1 MKMSWERTERIR
13 LLIGVLLDAALI
25 NGGIILAFL
34 IRFGGRIPAS
44 NFAAYQGLWVSV
56 TIIMIGAFYI
66 SGLYD
71 RRKSY
76 TMVNILDN
84 TIKGV
89 SLGTLLIFAAVYA
102 ARTEVGKFPTMVLL
116 ISWLVN
122 LILISGWR
130 IILIKFR
137 KVTPRRVLIV
147 GKGEGAESIL
157 QDIKKR
163 PELGY
168 KLVGVISEEEEKSP
182 EPEVK
187 HFKSVR
193 NIRRIVTANKI
204 DEVIISLPPESRKEM
219 VDVMA
224 QCQGMGVRFKIVP
237 ELYEMFLSET
247 DGEDVNGLPL
257 VEVMAPPIYGAN
269 AVIKRLIDILVS
281 SVALL
286 LLLPLIILIIILI
299 RMESKGPV
307 LFKQKRVGKD
317 GRIFSLYKFR
327 SMAKDAEKDTGPVM
341 AKSDDKRITKL
352 GRILRKTRLDEIPQ
366 LIKVLKGDMSL
377 VGPRPERP
385 FFVERFKKEIPGYVQ
400 RLQVR
405 PGATGLAQVHSRYD
419 ISARSKLRYDLLY
432 VRNHSLFLDME
443 IILRTIGVILR
454 RKGAR

>member
-1 MKMSWERTERIR
+1 MVWKRWRTP
-13 LLIGVLLDAALI
+13 LSVLIDGVLVNA
-25 NGGIILAFL
+25 GIVLAFL
-34 IRFGGRIPAS
+34 VRFGGRIPAK
-44 NFAAYQGLWVSV
+44 NFAAYQSLWVFV
-56 TIIMIGAFYI
+56 TIIMIGAFYV

-71 RRKSY
+71 RRRSY

-84 TIKGV
+84 TINGV
-89 SLGTLLIFAAVYA
+89 TIGTLLLFVAIYA
-102 ARTEVGKFPTMVLL
+102 ARTKVGRFPTTVLM

-130 IILIKFR
+130 TILLRFR
-137 KVTPRRVLIV
+137 KVAPRRVLVV
-147 GKGEGAESIL
+147 GRGEGAESIL
-157 QDIKKR
+157 QDIRREPK
-163 PELGY
+163 LGY
-168 KLVGVISEEEEKSP
+168 EVVGIITEEDRNP
-182 EPEVK
+182 EPGVK

-204 DEVIISLPPESRKEM
+204 DEVIISFPAESRRDM
-219 VDVMA
+219 VDVIS
-224 QCQGMGVRFKIVP
+224 QCQGVGVRFKIVP

-281 SVALL
+281 SVTLL
-286 LLLPLIILIIILI
+286 LFLPLTLSIMVLI
-299 RMESKGPV
+299 RIESKGAV
-307 LFKQKRVGKD
+307 LFKQERVGKD
-317 GRIFSLYKFR
+317 GRVFSLYKFR
-327 SMAKDAEKDTGPVM
+327 SMAKDAEKYTGPVM
-341 AKSDDKRITKL
+341 AETGDRRITKL
-352 GRILRKTRLDEIPQ
+352 GRILRRARLDEIPQ
-366 LIKVLKGDMSL
+366 LINVLKGDMSL

-385 FFVERFKKEIPGYVQ
+385 FFVERFKREIPGYVQ

-405 PGATGLAQVHSRYD
+405 PGVTGLAQVHSRYD

-432 VRNHSLFLDME
+432 VRKHSLFLDLE

>member
-1 MKMSWERTERIR
+1 MDWEGTERIKS
-13 LLIGVLLDAALI
+13 LFAVLLDAALI
-25 NGGIILAFL
+25 NGGIVLAFL
-34 IRFGGRIPAS
+34 IRFKGTLPPY
-44 NFAAYQGLWVSV
+44 NFSAYQGLWVFV
-56 TIIMIGAFYI
+56 TIIVLGAFYI

-71 RRKSY
+71 RRRSY

-84 TIKGV
+84 TINGV
-89 SLGTLLIFAAVYA
+89 TLGTLLTFVAVYA
-102 ARTEVGKFPTMVLL
+102 ARREVGRFPTTVLV

-130 IILIKFR
+130 IILVRFR
-137 KVTPRRVLIV
+137 KVAPRRVLVV
-147 GKGEGAESIL
+147 GRGEGAESIL

-168 KLVGVISEEEEKSP
+168 KLIGVLSEEEMINP
-182 EPEVK
+182 EPGIK

-219 VDVMA
+219 IDTIS
-224 QCQGMGVRFKIVP
+224 QCQGMGVKFKIVP

-257 VEVMAPPIYGAN
+257 VEVMGAPIYGAN
-269 AVIKRLIDILVS
+269 EVIKRVIDILVS

-286 LLLPLIILIIILI
+286 LFLPLILLIMVLI
-299 RMESKGPV
+299 KIQSKGPV

-327 SMAKDAEKDTGPVM
+327 SMAKDAEKDTGPVL

-352 GRILRKTRLDEIPQ
+352 GRILRRTRLDEIPQ
-366 LIKVLKGDMSL
+366 LVKVLKGDMSL

-405 PGATGLAQVHSRYD
+405 PGITGLAQVHSRYD

-432 VRNHSLFLDME
+432 VRRHSLFLDME

>member
-1 MKMSWERTERIR
+1 MFVKKGT
-13 LLIGVLLDAALI
+13 VLLVTLVDAILV
-25 NGGIILAFL
+25 NMGIILAFL
-34 IRFGGRIPAS
+34 IRFKGTLPPY
-44 NFAAYQGLWVSV
+44 NFSAYQGLWVSV
-56 TIIMIGAFYI
+56 TIIMLGTFYI

-71 RRKSY
+71 RRRSY

-84 TIKGV
+84 TINGV
-89 SLGTLLIFAAVYA
+89 TLGTLLTFVAVYA
-102 ARTEVGKFPTMVLL
+102 ARREVGRFPTSVLM

-130 IILIKFR
+130 IILVQFR
-137 KVTPRRVLIV
+137 KVAPRRVLVV
-147 GKGEGAESIL
+147 GRGEGAESIL
-157 QDIKKR
+157 EDIKKR

-168 KLVGVISEEEEKSP
+168 KLIGVLSEEEMKNP
-182 EPEVK
+182 EPGIK
-187 HFKSVR
+187 HFKSMR

-219 VDVMA
+219 VDA
-224 QCQGMGVRFKIVP
+224 ISQCQGMGVRFKIVP

-269 AVIKRLIDILVS
+269 EVIKRLIDILVS
-281 SVALL
+281 SVVLL
-286 LLLPLIILIIILI
+286 LFLPLVLLIMVLVK
-299 RMESKGPV
+299 MESKGRV
-307 LFKQKRVGKD
+307 LFKQERVGKD

-327 SMAKDAEKDTGPVM
+327 SMAKDAEKDTGPVL

-352 GRILRKTRLDEIPQ
+352 GRILRRTRLDEIPQ
-366 LIKVLKGDMSL
+366 LINVLKGDMSL

-405 PGATGLAQVHSRYD
+405 PGVTGLAQVHSRYD

-454 RKGAR
+454 RRGAR

>member
-1 MKMSWERTERIR
+1 MFFKKGSPFLAILMD
-13 LLIGVLLDAALI
+13 GVLV
-25 NGGIILAFL
+25 NVGIILAFL
-34 IRFGGRIPAS
+34 IRFKGTLPPF
-44 NFAAYQGLWVSV
+44 NFSAYQSVWVFI
-56 TIIMIGAFYI
+56 TIIMIGTFYI

-71 RRKSY
+71 RRRSY

-84 TIKGV
+84 TINGV
-89 SLGTLLIFAAVYA
+89 TLGTLLIFVAVYA
-102 ARTEVGKFPTMVLL
+102 ARTEVGKFPTTVLM

-130 IILIKFR
+130 IILVQFR
-137 KVTPRRVLIV
+137 KASPRRVLVV
-147 GKGEGAESIL
+147 GKGEEAESIL
-157 QDIKKR
+157 EDIKKR

-168 KLVGVISEEEEKSP
+168 KLIGVLSEEEMKNP
-182 EPEVK
+182 DPGIK

-204 DEVIISLPPESRKEM
+204 DEIIISLPPESRKEM
-219 VDVMA
+219 VDA
-224 QCQGMGVRFKIVP
+224 ISQCQGMGVKFKIVP

-269 AVIKRLIDILVS
+269 EVIKRLIDILVS

-286 LLLPLIILIIILI
+286 LFLPLILLIVVLI
-299 RMESKGPV
+299 RMESKGAV
-307 LFKQKRVGKD
+307 LFKQDRVGKD
-317 GRIFSLYKFR
+317 GKIFSLYKFR

-341 AKSDDKRITKL
+341 AKSDDRRITKL
-352 GRILRKTRLDEIPQ
+352 GRILRRTRLDEIPQ
-366 LIKVLKGDMSL
+366 LINVLKGDMSL

-405 PGATGLAQVHSRYD
+405 PGVTGLAQVHSRYD

>member
-1 MKMSWERTERIR
+1 MFFRKASPFLAI
-13 LLIGVLLDAALI
+13 LVDGVLV
-25 NGGIILAFL
+25 NVGIVVSFL
-34 IRFGGRIPAS
+34 IRFKGTLPPY
-44 NFAAYQGLWVSV
+44 NFSAYQGLWVFI
-56 TIIMIGAFYI
+56 TIIVLGAFYI

-71 RRKSY
+71 RRRSY

-84 TIKGV
+84 TINGV
-89 SLGTLLIFAAVYA
+89 TLGTLLIFVAVYA
-102 ARTEVGKFPTMVLL
+102 ARLRIGAFPTTVLM

-130 IILIKFR
+130 IVLVRFR
-137 KVTPRRVLIV
+137 KVAPRRVLVV
-147 GKGEGAESIL
+147 GSGEGANSIVE
-157 QDIKKR
+157 DIKNR

-168 KLVGVISEEEEKSP
+168 KLIGIVSEEEMKNP
-182 EPEVK
+182 ALGVK
-187 HFKSVR
+187 HFKSIR

-204 DEVIISLPPESRKEM
+204 DEMIISLPPELRREM
-219 VDVMA
+219 VDVIS

-257 VEVMAPPIYGAN
+257 VEVMGAPIYGAN
-269 AVIKRLIDILVS
+269 ELIKRLIDIFVS
-281 SVALL
+281 SVTLL
-286 LLLPLIILIIILI
+286 LFLPLILVIMVLIKIG
-299 RMESKGPV
+299 SKGQV
-307 LFKQKRVGKD
+307 LFKQERVGKD

-327 SMAKDAEKDTGPVM
+327 SMTKDAEKYTGPVM
-341 AKSDDKRITKL
+341 AESDDKRTTKW
-352 GRILRKTRLDEIPQ
+352 GRILRKTRFDEIPQ
-366 LIKVLKGDMSL
+366 LINVLKGDMSL

-385 FFVERFKKEIPGYVQ
+385 FFVEQFKKEIPGYVQ

-405 PGATGLAQVHSRYD
+405 PGVTGFAQVHSTYD

-432 VRNHSLFLDME
+432 VRKHSLFLDLE

>member
-1 MKMSWERTERIR
+1 MKSAWRVSLTV
-13 LLIGVLLDAALI
+13 LIDGVLVNA
-25 NGGIILAFL
+25 GIVLAFL
-34 IRFGGRIPAS
+34 LRFGGKLPAW
-44 NFAAYQGLWVSV
+44 NFAAYQGLCVFI
-56 TIIMIGAFYI
+56 TIIMLGGFYV

-71 RRKSY
+71 RRRSY

-84 TIKGV
+84 TINGV
-89 SLGTLLIFAAVYA
+89 TLGALLIFVAVYA
-102 ARTEVGKFPTMVLL
+102 ARLRIGAFPTTVLM

-130 IILIKFR
+130 IVLVRFR
-137 KVTPRRVLIV
+137 KVTPRRVLVV
-147 GKGEGAESIL
+147 GSGEGANSIVE
-157 QDIKKR
+157 DIRNR

-168 KLVGVISEEEEKSP
+168 KLIGIVSEEEMKNP
-182 EPEVK
+182 ALGVK
-187 HFKSVR
+187 HFKSIR
-193 NIRRIVTANKI
+193 NIRRIVTVNKI
-204 DEVIISLPPESRKEM
+204 DEMIISLPPEARREM
-219 VDVMA
+219 VDVIS

-257 VEVMAPPIYGAN
+257 VEVMGAPIYGAN
-269 AVIKRLIDILVS
+269 ELIKRLIDIFVS

-286 LLLPLIILIIILI
+286 LFLPLILVIMVLIKIG
-299 RMESKGPV
+299 SKGQV
-307 LFKQKRVGKD
+307 LFKQERVGKD

-327 SMAKDAEKDTGPVM
+327 SMTKDAEKYTGPVM
-341 AKSDDKRITKL
+341 AESDDKRTTKW
-352 GRILRKTRLDEIPQ
+352 GRILRKTRFDEIPQ
-366 LIKVLKGDMSL
+366 LINVLKGDMSL

-385 FFVERFKKEIPGYVQ
+385 FFVEQFKKEIPGYVQ

-405 PGATGLAQVHSRYD
+405 PGVTGFAQVHSTYD

-432 VRNHSLFLDME
+432 VRKHSLFLDLE

>member
-13 LLIGVLLDAALI
+13 LFVGVLLDAALI

-34 IRFGGRIPAS
+34 LRFSGRLPAR
-44 NFAAYQGLWVSV
+44 NFAAYQSLWVFI

-71 RRKSY
+71 RRRSY

-84 TIKGV
+84 AINGV
-89 SLGTLLIFAAVYA
+89 FLGTLLLFVAVYA
-102 ARTEVGKFPTMVLL
+102 ARREVGKFPTTVLM

-130 IILIKFR
+130 IILVRFR
-137 KVTPRRVLIV
+137 KVAPRRVLVV
-147 GKGEGAESIL
+147 GSGEGAKSIL

-168 KLVGVISEEEEKSP
+168 KLVGLISEEGEKNP

-187 HFKSVR
+187 HFKSVS
-193 NIRRIVTANKI
+193 NIRRIVTANEI

-219 VDVMA
+219 VDVIS
-224 QCQGMGVRFKIVP
+224 QCEGMGVRFKIVP

-257 VEVMAPPIYGAN
+257 VEVMGAPIYGAN
-269 AVIKRLIDILVS
+269 EAIKRLIDILVS
-281 SVALL
+281 SVTLL
-286 LLLPLIILIIILI
+286 LFLPLILLIMFLT
-299 RMESKGPV
+299 RLESRGPV
-307 LFKQKRVGKD
+307 LFKQERVGKD
-317 GRIFSLYKFR
+317 GKIFSLYKFR
-327 SMAKDAEKDTGPVM
+327 SMTKEAEKYTGPVF
-341 AKSDDKRITKL
+341 AESDDERITKL
-352 GRILRKTRLDEIPQ
+352 GKILRRTRLDEIPQ
-366 LIKVLKGDMSL
+366 LISVLKGNMSL

-385 FFVERFKKEIPGYVQ
+385 FFVERFKKEIPGYVR

-405 PGATGLAQVHSRYD
+405 PGITGLAQVHSPYD

-432 VRNHSLFLDME
+432 VRNHSLFLDLE
-443 IILRTIGVILR
+443 IILRTIWVVLR

>member
-1 MKMSWERTERIR
+1 MIWKKWGIP
-13 LLIGVLLDAALI
+13 LAVLIDGTLVNA
-25 NGGIILAFL
+25 GIVLAFL
-34 IRFGGRIPAS
+34 IRFGGRIPAR
-44 NFAAYQGLWVSV
+44 NFAAYQNLWVFI

-71 RRKSY
+71 RRRSY

-84 TIKGV
+84 TINGV
-89 SLGTLLIFAAVYA
+89 TLGTLLTFVAVYA
-102 ARTEVGKFPTMVLL
+102 ARREVGRFPTSVLM

-130 IILIKFR
+130 IILVQFR
-137 KVTPRRVLIV
+137 KVAPRRVLVV
-147 GKGEGAESIL
+147 GRGEGAESIL
-157 QDIKKR
+157 EDIKKR

-168 KLVGVISEEEEKSP
+168 KLVGVISEEGEKNP

-219 VDVMA
+219 IDA
-224 QCQGMGVRFKIVP
+224 ISQCQGMGVRFKIVP

-269 AVIKRLIDILVS
+269 EVIKRLIDILVS

-286 LLLPLIILIIILI
+286 LFLPLVLLIMVLVK
-299 RMESKGPV
+299 MESKGRV
-307 LFKQKRVGKD
+307 LFKQERVGKD

-327 SMAKDAEKDTGPVM
+327 SMAKDAEKDTGPVL

-366 LIKVLKGDMSL
+366 LVKVLKGDMSL

-405 PGATGLAQVHSRYD
+405 PGITGLAQVHSRYD

-454 RKGAR
+454 RRGAR

>member
-1 MKMSWERTERIR
+1 MIWKRWGIP
-13 LLIGVLLDAALI
+13 LAVLLDGVLVNA
-25 NGGIILAFL
+25 GIVLAFL
-34 IRFGGRIPAS
+34 IRFKGTLPPY
-44 NFAAYQGLWVSV
+44 NFSAYQSLWVFV
-56 TIIMIGAFYI
+56 TIIMLGTFYI

-71 RRKSY
+71 RRRSY
-76 TMVNILDN
+76 TMVNMLDN
-84 TIKGV
+84 TINGV
-89 SLGTLLIFAAVYA
+89 TLGTLLIFVAVYA
-102 ARTEVGKFPTMVLL
+102 ARTKVGKFPTSVLM

-130 IILIKFR
+130 IILIRFR
-137 KVTPRRVLIV
+137 KVTPRRVLVV

-157 QDIKKR
+157 QDIRRR

-168 KLVGVISEEEEKSP
+168 KLVGIISEEGEEN
-182 EPEVK
+182 PEVK
-187 HFKSVR
+187 HFKSVS

-219 VDVMA
+219 VDVIS

-257 VEVMAPPIYGAN
+257 VEVMGAPIYGAN
-269 AVIKRLIDILVS
+269 EAIKRLIDILVS
-281 SVALL
+281 SVTLL
-286 LLLPLIILIIILI
+286 LFLPLILLIMFLI
-299 RMESKGPV
+299 RLESRGPV
-307 LFKQKRVGKD
+307 LFKQERVGKD
-317 GRIFSLYKFR
+317 GKIFSLYKFR
-327 SMAKDAEKDTGPVM
+327 SMTKEAEKYTGPVF
-341 AKSDDKRITKL
+341 AESDDERITKL
-352 GRILRKTRLDEIPQ
+352 GKILRRTRLDEIPQ
-366 LIKVLKGDMSL
+366 LISVLRGDMSL

-405 PGATGLAQVHSRYD
+405 PGVTGLAQVHSTYD

-432 VRNHSLFLDME
+432 VRNHSLFLDLE

>member
-1 MKMSWERTERIR
+1 MVWKRWRTP
-13 LLIGVLLDAALI
+13 LSVLIDGVLVNA
-25 NGGIILAFL
+25 GIVLAFL
-34 IRFGGRIPAS
+34 VRFGGRIPAK
-44 NFAAYQGLWVSV
+44 NFAAYQSLWVFV
-56 TIIMIGAFYI
+56 TIIMIGAFYV

-71 RRKSY
+71 RRRSY

-84 TIKGV
+84 TINGV
-89 SLGTLLIFAAVYA
+89 TIGTLLLFVAIYA
-102 ARTEVGKFPTMVLL
+102 ARTKVGRFPTTVLM

-130 IILIKFR
+130 TILLRFR
-137 KVTPRRVLIV
+137 KVAPRRVLVV
-147 GKGEGAESIL
+147 GRGEGAESIL
-157 QDIKKR
+157 QDIRREPK
-163 PELGY
+163 LGY
-168 KLVGVISEEEEKSP
+168 EVVGIITEEDRNP
-182 EPEVK
+182 EPGVK

-204 DEVIISLPPESRKEM
+204 DEVIISFPAESRRDM
-219 VDVMA
+219 VDVIS
-224 QCQGMGVRFKIVP
+224 QCQGVGVRFKIVP

-281 SVALL
+281 SVTLL
-286 LLLPLIILIIILI
+286 LFLPLTLSIMVLI
-299 RMESKGPV
+299 RIESKGAV
-307 LFKQKRVGKD
+307 LFKQERVGKD
-317 GRIFSLYKFR
+317 GRVFSLYKFR
-327 SMAKDAEKDTGPVM
+327 SMAKDAEKYTGPVM
-341 AKSDDKRITKL
+341 AETGDRRITKL
-352 GRILRKTRLDEIPQ
+352 GRILRRTRLDEIPQ
-366 LIKVLKGDMSL
+366 LINVLKGDMSL

-385 FFVERFKKEIPGYVQ
+385 FFVERFKREIPGYVQ

-405 PGATGLAQVHSRYD
+405 PGVTGLAQVHSRYD

-432 VRNHSLFLDME
+432 VRKHSLFLDLE

>member
-1 MKMSWERTERIR
+1 MGWERTQRIR
-13 LLIGVLLDAALI
+13 LLIGVLLDAVLI

-34 IRFGGRIPAS
+34 IRFGGRIPAR

-102 ARTEVGKFPTMVLL
+102 ARTEVGKFPTMVLM

-130 IILIKFR
+130 IILIRFR
-137 KVTPRRVLIV
+137 KVAPRRVLVV
-147 GKGEGAESIL
+147 GRGEGAESIL
-157 QDIKKR
+157 QDIRRQPKLSY
-163 PELGY
+163 E
-168 KLVGVISEEEEKSP
+168 LVGVISEEDEKNP
-182 EPEVK
+182 ELGVK
-187 HFKSVR
+187 HFKSMR
-193 NIRRIVTANKI
+193 NIRRIVTGNKI
-204 DEVIISLPPESRKEM
+204 DEVIISFPPESRKEM

-224 QCQGMGVRFKIVP
+224 QCQGIGVRFKIVP

-281 SVALL
+281 SLALL
-286 LLLPLIILIIILI
+286 LFLPLILLVIILI
-299 RMESKGPV
+299 KIESRGPV
-307 LFKQKRVGKD
+307 LFEQERVGKD

-341 AKSDDKRITKL
+341 AGSDDKRITKL
-352 GRILRKTRLDEIPQ
+352 GRRLRKTRLDEIPQ
-366 LIKVLKGDMSL
+366 LINVLKGDMSL

-385 FFVERFKKEIPGYVQ
+385 FFVERFKKQIPGYVQ

-405 PGATGLAQVHSRYD
+405 PGITGLAQVHSTYD
-419 ISARSKLRYDLLY
+419 ISPRSKLRYDLLY
-432 VRNHSLFLDME
+432 VRKHSLFLDME

-454 RKGAR
+454 RRGAR

>member
-1 MKMSWERTERIR
+1 MGWERTQRIR
-13 LLIGVLLDAALI
+13 LLIGVLLDAVLI

-34 IRFGGRIPAS
+34 IRFGGRVPAR
-44 NFAAYQGLWVSV
+44 NFAAYQSLWVFV
-56 TIIMIGAFYI
+56 TIIMLGAFYI

-84 TIKGV
+84 TINGV
-89 SLGTLLIFAAVYA
+89 TLGTLLLFVAVYA
-102 ARTEVGKFPTMVLL
+102 ARTKVGRFPTMVLM

-122 LILISGWR
+122 LMLISGWR
-130 IILIKFR
+130 IILVRFR
-137 KVTPRRVLIV
+137 RVAPRRVLVV
-147 GKGEGAESIL
+147 GRGEGAESIL
-157 QDIKKR
+157 QDIKRHPK
-163 PELGY
+163 LGY
-168 KLVGVISEEEEKSP
+168 ELVGVISEEDGESP
-182 EPEVK
+182 DSGVK
-187 HFKSVR
+187 HFRSMR
-193 NIRRIVTANKI
+193 NIRRIVTTDKI
-204 DEVIISLPPESRKEM
+204 DEVIISFPPESRKEM

-257 VEVMAPPIYGAN
+257 VEVMAPPIFGAN

-281 SVALL
+281 SVTLL
-286 LLLPLIILIIILI
+286 LFLPLIILIIILI
-299 RMESKGPV
+299 RMESRGPV
-307 LFKQKRVGKD
+307 LFEQERVGED

-327 SMAKDAEKDTGPVM
+327 SMAKDAEKYTGPVM

-366 LIKVLKGDMSL
+366 LVNVLKGDMSL

-385 FFVERFKKEIPGYVQ
+385 FFVERFKREIPGYVQ

-405 PGATGLAQVHSRYD
+405 PGVTGLAQVHSTYD
-419 ISARSKLRYDLLY
+419 ISPRSKLRYDLLY
-432 VRNHSLFLDME
+432 VRKHSLFLDME
-443 IILRTIGVILR
+443 IILRTIWVVLR
-454 RKGAR
+454 RKGAK

>member
-1 MKMSWERTERIR
+1 MIWKRRGIPLV
-13 LLIGVLLDAALI
+13 LLIDGVLVNA
-25 NGGIILAFL
+25 GIVLAFL
-34 IRFGGRIPAS
+34 LRFGGRIPAR
-44 NFAAYQGLWVSV
+44 NFAAYQSLWVFV
-56 TIIMIGAFYI
+56 TIIMLGTFYI

-71 RRKSY
+71 RRRSY

-84 TIKGV
+84 TINGV
-89 SLGTLLIFAAVYA
+89 TLGTLLIFVAVYA
-102 ARTEVGKFPTMVLL
+102 ARTEVGKFPTTVLM

-130 IILIKFR
+130 IILVRFR
-137 KVTPRRVLIV
+137 KVAPRRVLVV
-147 GKGEGAESIL
+147 GRGEGVESIL
-157 QDIKKR
+157 QDIKRQPK
-163 PELGY
+163 LGY
-168 KLVGVISEEEEKSP
+168 KLVGVISEEEDRNP
-182 EPEVK
+182 EPGVK

-219 VDVMA
+219 VDVIS

-257 VEVMAPPIYGAN
+257 VEVMGAPIYGTN
-269 AVIKRLIDILVS
+269 EVIKRLIDILVS
-281 SVALL
+281 SITLL
-286 LLLPLIILIIILI
+286 LFLPLILLIVVLI

-307 LFKQKRVGKD
+307 LFKQDRVGKD
-317 GRIFSLYKFR
+317 GGIFSLYKFR
-327 SMAKDAEKDTGPVM
+327 SMAKDAEKYTGPVL
-341 AKSDDKRITKL
+341 AKSDDKRMTKL
-352 GRILRKTRLDEIPQ
+352 GKILRKARLDEIPQ
-366 LIKVLKGDMSL
+366 LINVLKGDMSL

-385 FFVERFKKEIPGYVQ
+385 FFVERFKREIPGYVQ

-405 PGATGLAQVHSRYD
+405 PGVTGLAQVHSRYD

-432 VRNHSLFLDME
+432 VRNHSLFLDLE

>member
-1 MKMSWERTERIR
+1 MR

-34 IRFGGRIPAS
+34 IRFGGRIPAK
-44 NFAAYQGLWVSV
+44 NFAAYQSLWVFV
-56 TIIMIGAFYI
+56 TIIMIGAFYF

-71 RRKSY
+71 RRRSY

-84 TIKGV
+84 TINGV
-89 SLGTLLIFAAVYA
+89 TLGTLLLFVAVYA
-102 ARTEVGKFPTMVLL
+102 ARSRFGRLPTTVLM
-116 ISWLVN
+116 ISWMVN
-122 LILISGWR
+122 LLLISGWR
-130 IILIKFR
+130 IILVRFR
-137 KVTPRRVLIV
+137 KVAPRRVLVV

-157 QDIKKR
+157 EDIKRQPK
-163 PELGY
+163 LGY
-168 KLVGVISEEEEKSP
+168 ELVGVISEKEDRNP
-182 EPEVK
+182 EPGVK

-193 NIRRIVTANKI
+193 NIRRILTTNKI

-257 VEVMAPPIYGAN
+257 VEVMGAPIYGAN
-269 AVIKRLIDILVS
+269 EVIKRLIDILVS
-281 SVALL
+281 SVTLL
-286 LLLPLIILIIILI
+286 LFLPLILFVIILI
-299 RMESKGPV
+299 RMESRGPV
-307 LFKQKRVGKD
+307 LFGQKRVGKD
-317 GRIFSLYKFR
+317 GRIFPLYKFR
-327 SMAKDAEKDTGPVM
+327 SMAKDAEKYTGPVM

-352 GRILRKTRLDEIPQ
+352 GRILRKTRFDEIPQ
-366 LIKVLKGDMSL
+366 LVNVLKGDMSL

-385 FFVERFKKEIPGYVQ
+385 FFVERFKKQIPGYVQ

-405 PGATGLAQVHSRYD
+405 PGVTGLAQVHSRYD

-432 VRNHSLFLDME
+432 VRNHSLFLDLE
-443 IILRTIGVILR
+443 IILRTIWVVLR
-454 RKGAR
+454 RKGAK

>member
-1 MKMSWERTERIR
+1 MGWERIR
-13 LLIGVLLDAALI
+13 LLIGTLLDAALI

-34 IRFGGRIPAS
+34 IRFGGRTPAS
-44 NFAAYQGLWVSV
+44 NFAAYQSLWVFV
-56 TIIMIGAFYI
+56 TIIMLGAFYI

-71 RRKSY
+71 RRRSY

-84 TIKGV
+84 TINGV
-89 SLGTLLIFAAVYA
+89 TLGTLLLFVAVYA
-102 ARTEVGKFPTMVLL
+102 ARREVGKLPTTVLM
-116 ISWLVN
+116 ISWVVN
-122 LILISGWR
+122 LLLISGWR
-130 IILIKFR
+130 IIIIRFR
-137 KVTPRRVLIV
+137 KVAPRRVLVV
-147 GKGEGAESIL
+147 GRGEGAESIL
-157 QDIKKR
+157 QDIIKQPR
-163 PELGY
+163 LGY
-168 KLVGVISEEEEKSP
+168 KLIGVISEEERNP
-182 EPEVK
+182 EPGVK

-193 NIRRIVTANKI
+193 SIRRIVTANKI
-204 DEVIISLPPESRKEM
+204 DEVIVSFPPESRREM
-219 VDVMA
+219 IDVIS

-281 SVALL
+281 AVALL
-286 LLLPLIILIIILI
+286 LFLPLILLTIILI
-299 RMESKGPV
+299 KMESRGPV
-307 LFKQKRVGKD
+307 LFEQERVGKD

-341 AKSDDKRITKL
+341 ARSDDKRITKL

-366 LIKVLKGDMSL
+366 LINVLKGDMSL

-385 FFVERFKKEIPGYVQ
+385 FFVERFKKQIPGYVQ

-405 PGATGLAQVHSRYD
+405 PGVTGLAQVHSTYD

-432 VRNHSLFLDME
+432 VRNHSLFLDVE
-443 IILRTIGVILR
+443 IIMRTIGVILR

>member
-1 MKMSWERTERIR
+1 MSWEKIR
-13 LLIGVLLDAALI
+13 VLIGTLVDAALI

-34 IRFGGRIPAS
+34 IRFGGRLPAR
-44 NFAAYQGLWVSV
+44 NFAAYQSLWVFV

-71 RRKSY
+71 RRRSY

-84 TIKGV
+84 TINGV
-89 SLGTLLIFAAVYA
+89 TLGTLLIFVAVYA
-102 ARTEVGKFPTMVLL
+102 ARTEVGKFPTMVLM

-130 IILIKFR
+130 IILVRFR
-137 KVTPRRVLIV
+137 KVAPKRVLVV
-147 GKGEGAESIL
+147 GRGEGAESIL
-157 QDIKKR
+157 QDIVKQPK
-163 PELGY
+163 LGY
-168 KLVGVISEEEEKSP
+168 KLIGVISEQDRNP
-182 EPEVK
+182 ESGLK
-187 HFKSVR
+187 HFKSVK

-204 DEVIISLPPESRKEM
+204 DEVIISFPPESRREM
-219 VDVMA
+219 VDVIS

-237 ELYEMFLSET
+237 ELYELFLSET

-257 VEVMAPPIYGAN
+257 VEVMAPPIYGVN

-281 SVALL
+281 SLALL
-286 LLLPLIILIIILI
+286 LFSPLILLIIII
-299 RMESKGPV
+299 IKMESRGPV
-307 LFKQKRVGKD
+307 LFEQERVGKD

-327 SMAKDAEKDTGPVM
+327 SMAKDAEKYTGPVM
-341 AKSDDKRITKL
+341 AKSEDKRITKL
-352 GRILRKTRLDEIPQ
+352 GRILRRTRFDEIPQ
-366 LIKVLKGDMSL
+366 LVNVLKGDMSL

-385 FFVERFKKEIPGYVQ
+385 FFVERFKREIPGYVH

-405 PGATGLAQVHSRYD
+405 PGVTGLAQVHSTYD

-432 VRNHSLFLDME
+432 VRNHSLFLDLE

-454 RKGAR
+454 RRGAR

>member
-1 MKMSWERTERIR
+1 MKMNWERAERIR

-34 IRFGGRIPAS
+34 IRFGGRLPAR
-44 NFAAYQGLWVSV
+44 NFAAYQSLWVFV
-56 TIIMIGAFYI
+56 TIIMLGAFYI

-71 RRKSY
+71 RRRSY
-76 TMVNILDN
+76 TMVNIFDN
-84 TIKGV
+84 TINGV
-89 SLGTLLIFAAVYA
+89 TLGTLLLFVAVYA
-102 ARTEVGKFPTMVLL
+102 ARTKVGRFPTMVLT

-130 IILIKFR
+130 IILVRFR
-137 KVTPRRVLIV
+137 KVAPRRVLVV
-147 GKGEGAESIL
+147 GRGEGAESIL
-157 QDIKKR
+157 QDIKRQPK
-163 PELGY
+163 LGY
-168 KLVGVISEEEEKSP
+168 ELVGVISEEREKSP
-182 EPEVK
+182 EPGVK
-187 HFKSVR
+187 HFRSMK

-204 DEVIISLPPESRKEM
+204 DEVIISFPPESRKEM
-219 VDVMA
+219 VDVMT

-286 LLLPLIILIIILI
+286 LFLPLILLIIILI
-299 RMESKGPV
+299 RMESRGSV
-307 LFKQKRVGKD
+307 LFEQGRVGKD

-327 SMAKDAEKDTGPVM
+327 SMARDAEKHTGPVM
-341 AKSDDKRITKL
+341 AKSDDKRITNL
-352 GRILRKTRLDEIPQ
+352 GRILRKTRFDEIPQ
-366 LIKVLKGDMSL
+366 LVNVLKGDMSL

-405 PGATGLAQVHSRYD
+405 PGITGLAQVHSRYD

-432 VRNHSLFLDME
+432 VRNHSLFLDLE